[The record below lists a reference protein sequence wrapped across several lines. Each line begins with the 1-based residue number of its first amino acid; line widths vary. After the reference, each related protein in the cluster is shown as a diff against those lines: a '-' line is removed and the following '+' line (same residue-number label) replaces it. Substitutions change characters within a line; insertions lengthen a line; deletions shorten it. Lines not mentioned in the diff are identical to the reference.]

1 MSIKILDIYKTF
13 VSIHCQETTD
23 VEIELCENHGVGHIV
38 LIYQS
43 RGGGGGDNAFELL
56 SQAKKSGENCSK
68 LQVSTTVSIPII
80 LFFEW
85 SQLDI
90 EYGDGRI
97 KSDKIS
103 YNTFYFNLDNFE
115 RICKIRIWYM
125 YL

>member
-13 VSIHCQETTD
+13 VSIHCQETTH
-23 VEIELCENHGVGHIV
+23 VENELCENHGVGHIV

-43 RGGGGGDNAFELL
+43 RGGGEIMLL
-56 SQAKKSGENCSK
+56 SFSHKQKKSEENCSK

-103 YNTFYFNLDNFE
+103 YNTFYFNLDYFE
-115 RICKIRIWYM
+115 RICKIRIRYM